1 MTITLLDIYNRVA
14 EQAWSMFDYETTETG
29 DFEPALLSA
38 INKALVEIWCSYPF
52 EFRLK
57 EKTIYTQRGIN
68 RYNLPDGSILSK
80 ITSSGEKY
88 SIQLNRRYLDYIE
101 DFEELELCSGK
112 PKGFFVKKESMCFYP
127 IPDGMYK
134 VNIKYL
140 TFCVGYDA
148 DNKPIYALREASDR
162 LEIPKKYE
170 QLFLNA
176 LISKSLMYA
185 IASPNDE
192 NYAGY
197 ALQYEKAYKLLIKS
211 VGGRR
216 HNRKIIY

>member
-1 MTITLLDIYNRVA
+1 MTITLLDIYNKVA
-14 EQAWSMFDYETTETG
+14 EQAWSMFDYETTETD

-57 EKTIYTQRGIN
+57 EKTFYTQRNIN
-68 RYNLPDGSILSK
+68 RYNLPDGSILQK
-80 ITSSGEKY
+80 TTSSGEKY
-88 SIQLNRRYLDYIE
+88 SVQINRTYLD
-101 DFEELELCSGK
+101 FLENPDEYEISSGK
-112 PKGFFVKKESMCFYP
+112 PKEFFVKNDYICFYP
-127 IPDGMYK
+127 IPDGIYK

-140 TFCVGYDA
+140 TFAIGVDEN
-148 DNKPIYALREASDR
+148 DKSIYALRDATDKII
-162 LEIPKKYE
+162 IPQKYE

-176 LISKSLMYA
+176 LISKSMIYA

-197 ALQYEKAYKLLIKS
+197 AIQYEKAYKLLIKS

-216 HNRKIIY
+216 RNRKIIY